1 MNYMLKEV
9 IEIDKNL
16 MIWINNSLSN
26 QVFDLLMPIVTNENL
41 WVFPILILIGYLG
54 YFSGKRGK
62 IAIGILLITTISCDA
77 ICAQIL
83 KPWIGRIRPS
93 HEIVDQINLLA
104 SKGGKW
110 SFPSNHAANS
120 FAAATVLSYF
130 YERFKIVSYSLA
142 FLIALSRIY
151 VGVHYP
157 GDILAGGIVG
167 YSLAWIML
175 TLWVIIKMRELK
187 QGRFWV
193 WYDTTGTPKV

>member
-1 MNYMLKEV
+1 MLKEV
-9 IEIDKNL
+9 IGIDKNL

-41 WVFPILILIGYLG
+41 WILPILILIGYLG

-62 IAIGILLITTISCDA
+62 ITIGILLIIIISCDA
-77 ICAQIL
+77 VCAQIL

-93 HEIVDQINLLA
+93 HEIVDQINLLVG
-104 SKGGKW
+104 KGGKW

-120 FAAATVLSYF
+120 FAAAVVLSYF

-142 FLIALSRIY
+142 FLIAFSRVY

-175 TLWVIIKMRELK
+175 SLWVIIKMRELK

-193 WYDTTGTPKV
+193 WYDSTVTPKV

>member
-1 MNYMLKEV
+1 MLVKL

-26 QVFDLLMPIVTNENL
+26 HFFDLSMPIITNENL
-41 WVFPILILIGYLG
+41 WILPILILIGYLC

-62 IAIGILLITTISCDA
+62 IAIVILLLTAISCDA
-77 ICAQIL
+77 FCAQIL

-93 HEIVDQINLLA
+93 HEIVDQINLLVG
-104 SKGGKW
+104 KGGKW

-130 YERFKIVSYSLA
+130 YERFKIASYSLA

-157 GDILAGGIVG
+157 GDIIAGGMIG
-167 YSLAWIML
+167 YTLAWTIL
-175 TLWVIIKMRELK
+175 SLWVVIKMRELK

-193 WYDTTGTPKV
+193 WYDTTSTPKV